1 MQRLTVNLGR
11 SLSVLKIIVLLLCI
25 IAKPIYM
32 KSVLRRLGGVGG
44 VTNEAAPV
52 ENIDAKTPHS
62 GSSAG

>member
-32 KSVLRRLGGVGG
+32 KSVLRRLGGG
-44 VTNEAAPV
+44 V
-52 ENIDAKTPHS
+52 
-62 GSSAG
+62 